1 MSAQVSNLPTQY
13 QASAYSGLAA
23 ASKTLDSIAPKQT
36 GGSSAGNPASKPVKY
51 MAAVA
56 AAGAA
61 VAVGVLA

>member
-23 ASKTLDSIAPKQT
+23 ASKTLDAISPKQT

-51 MAAVA
+51 MAAA

-61 VAVGVLA
+61 VAVGVWA